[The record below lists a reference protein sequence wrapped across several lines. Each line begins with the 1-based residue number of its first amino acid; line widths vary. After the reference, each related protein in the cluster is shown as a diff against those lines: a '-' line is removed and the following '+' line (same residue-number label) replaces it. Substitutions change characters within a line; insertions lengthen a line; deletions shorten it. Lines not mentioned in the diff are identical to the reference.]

1 MTLADRTLLFTKEK
15 RMRGEAGEPEAMFSY
30 ITPAQ
35 RVPQEHPLRGIRKIV
50 DAALERMS
58 SRFQRLYSRTGRPSI
73 PPERLLRAL
82 ILQVLYTLRS
92 ERQLIEHLDY
102 NILFRWFVGLSL
114 DDRV

>member
-1 MTLADRTLLFTKEK
+1 
-15 RMRGEAGEPEAMFSY
+15 MRGELEEPEAIFSY

-35 RVPQEHPLRGIRKIV
+35 RVPQDHPLRGIRKIV

-58 SRFQRLYSRTGRPSI
+58 PRFQRLYSRTGRPSI

-92 ERQLIEHLDY
+92 ERKLIEHLDS
-102 NILFRWFVGLSL
+102 NIPFRWFVVLIL
-114 DDRV
+114 DYSV